1 MIKIINRLTGEVIM
15 TFNKKLA
22 PFFIVE
28 NKVSKIYK
36 LYYKGRNKTMIAFS
50 KLSVEV
56 IESEEYI
63 IYSNKKEASNEKNK

>member
-1 MIKIINRLTGEVIM
+1 M

-36 LYYKGRNKTMIAFS
+36 LYYKGRN
-50 KLSVEV
+50 
-56 IESEEYI
+56 
-63 IYSNKKEASNEKNK
+63 